1 MRTEGIIIHLARAE
15 GRRPQVDELLRTLPV
30 PSEVLDATD
39 GSKLSP
45 EEIDG
50 AYKLNLHR
58 PHYPFELRIAEIGC
72 FLSHRAAWRR
82 IVERDLDAGVI
93 IEDDVG
99 IEPDNFA
106 AAVCFAQERMTA
118 TDYVRFPWRGHTDAG
133 RVMADDNGLSLV
145 EPRGV
150 GVGMLAQV
158 VGREAARRLLET
170 TERFDRPVDTFLQM
184 RWAHDARMLA
194 VRGVRLQHLDA
205 QLGGTTLH
213 KRKRP
218 LAESLTR
225 EALRARYRAEVALR
239 DLGRR

>member
-1 MRTEGIIIHLARAE
+1 MRIEGIIIHLARAE

-30 PSEVLDATD
+30 SSEVLDATD
-39 GSKLSP
+39 GSRLAP
-45 EEIDG
+45 DEIDG
-50 AYKLNLHR
+50 VYKRHLHR
-58 PHYPFELRIAEIGC
+58 PPYPFELRIAEIGC

-82 IVERDLDAGVI
+82 IVERDLDAGLV

-106 AAVCFAQERMTA
+106 AAVRFAQEGMTA
-118 TDYVRFPWRGHTDAG
+118 GDYVRFPWRSHTDAG
-133 RVMADDNGLSLV
+133 RVIADADGLSLV
-145 EPRGV
+145 EPRRV

-158 VGREAARRLLET
+158 VGREAAWRLLET

-194 VRGVRLQHLDA
+194 IRGVRLQHLDA

-239 DLGRR
+239 DLGRP